1 MSICFVMLLIITLSI
16 EKNKEISNSG
26 KKKKKL
32 LYNAS
37 INSQLNY
44 ASVIWMLCRKTHYLK
59 IGKKQYKALKIIYN
73 K

>member
-1 MSICFVMLLIITLSI
+1 MSISYVMLLIITLSI
-16 EKNKEISNSG
+16 DNNKEISNSG

-59 IGKKQYKALKIIYN
+59 IEKN
-73 K
+73 

>member
-1 MSICFVMLLIITLSI
+1 MFCNATNYNFHPLRRIRKYLTL
-16 EKNKEISNSG
+16 E

>member
-26 KKKKKL
+26 KKKKKKL

-59 IGKKQYKALKIIYN
+59 IEKN
-73 K
+73 